1 MKKKLVEL
9 AIMSCIVGNRFSYS
23 YSNLEDNGGAF
34 YNSKSKRT
42 KPQKKKKRK

>member
-1 MKKKLVEL
+1 MKKKLVDL
-9 AIMSCIVGNRFSYS
+9 AVMSCIVGNRFS

-42 KPQKKKKRK
+42 KPQKKKRKRK